1 MKKAFVI
8 GSLLLVLTLSLGG
21 SVASK
26 SADSS
31 ATYEQLKLF
40 TEVLSIVQNQYVD
53 QVPPKDLIYN
63 AIKGTLRGLDPHSS
77 FLDPDSYKEM
87 QVETTG
93 SFGGLGIEITLRDDV
108 LTVVSP
114 IEGTPAHRAGLQTG
128 DRIVKIDGLVTKDMQ
143 LPDAVKR
150 MRGKPGTKVT
160 ITVVREGW
168 TEPKDFEITREQ
180 IRVQSVRSHDLGG
193 GVAYVKLRQF
203 QEQSPGDLGAALEKA
218 SKAGMK
224 ALLLDLRNNPGGL
237 LTAAVEVTE
246 EFIDD
251 GKLVVYTEGRVRNQN
266 MRFSAHAKKS
276 YPTLPM
282 VVLVN
287 QGSASA
293 SEIVAGALQD
303 WGRAIVVGTQTFG
316 KGSVQTIIPLSDGS
330 GLRLTTAKYFT
341 PKGRSIHGQGITPD
355 IVVEIPKEP
364 ASSSRKEPQAVLADG
379 RRVLSSVV
387 ASQDAIHA
395 PYGGVVPELASRRHL
410 EVIVP
415 VVEKALAD
423 AGVRLRELDGVAV
436 TQGPGL
442 VGSLLVGCAVAKSL
456 AYVHRLP
463 LVAVNHLEGHIYAT
477 FLTED
482 PPEHPFLAL
491 VVSGG
496 HTALYRARAPLEYS
510 LVGQTRDDAA
520 GEAFDKVAKLLG
532 LGLPGEI

>member
-8 GSLLLVLTLSLGG
+8 GSLLVVLTLSIGG

-26 SADSS
+26 GADGS

-53 QVPPKDLIYN
+53 EVAPKELIYS

-77 FLDPDSYKEM
+77 FLDPDSYREM

-93 SFGGLGIEITLRDDV
+93 SFGGLGIEITLRDDI

-114 IEGTPAHRAGLQTG
+114 IDGTPAYRAGLQTG
-128 DRIVKIDGLVTKDMQ
+128 DRIVKIDGLSTKDMQ
-143 LPDAVKR
+143 LQDAVKR
-150 MRGKPGTKVT
+150 MRGRPGTKVT

-168 TEPKDFEITREQ
+168 TEPKDVEIVREQ
-180 IRVQSVRSHDLGG
+180 IRVHSVRTADLGG

-203 QEQSPGDLGAALEKA
+203 QEQTPGDLAAALDKA

-224 ALLLDLRNNPGGL
+224 ALLLDLRGNPGGL

-246 EFIDD
+246 EFVED

-266 MRFSAHAKKS
+266 MRFSANAKKS
-276 YPTLPM
+276 YPRLPM

-341 PKGRSIHGQGITPD
+341 PKGRSIHGKGITPD
-355 IVVEIPKEP
+355 IIVELPKEP
-364 ASSSRKEPQAVLADG
+364 A
-379 RRVLSSVV
+379 
-387 ASQDAIHA
+387 
-395 PYGGVVPELASRRHL
+395 
-410 EVIVP
+410 
-415 VVEKALAD
+415 
-423 AGVRLRELDGVAV
+423 
-436 TQGPGL
+436 
-442 VGSLLVGCAVAKSL
+442 
-456 AYVHRLP
+456 
-463 LVAVNHLEGHIYAT
+463 
-477 FLTED
+477 
-482 PPEHPFLAL
+482 
-491 VVSGG
+491 
-496 HTALYRARAPLEYS
+496 
-510 LVGQTRDDAA
+510 TRDRNPPLDPMEDLKKDIQVQRALDVIKTMRIIEQQRPA
-520 GEAFDKVAKLLG
+520 
-532 LGLPGEI
+532 PGSQVQVRPQ

>member
-8 GSLLLVLTLSLGG
+8 SSLLVVLTLSLGG

-26 SADSS
+26 GADQS

-40 TEVLSIVQNQYVD
+40 TEVLSIVQNQYVEE
-53 QVPPKDLIYN
+53 VPPKDLVYN
-63 AIKGTLRGLDPHSS
+63 AIKGTLRGLSAPPYNDPHSS

-87 QVETTG
+87 QVETSG

-114 IEGTPAHRAGLQTG
+114 IEGTPAFRAGLQTG

-160 ITVVREGW
+160 ITIVREGW
-168 TEPKDFEITREQ
+168 TEPKDFDITREQ
-180 IRVQSVRSHDLGG
+180 IRVQSVRSADLGG
-193 GVAYVKLRQF
+193 GIAYIKLRQF
-203 QEQSPGDLGAALEKA
+203 QEQSPGDTAAALDRA
-218 SKAGMK
+218 AKAGMK
-224 ALLLDLRNNPGGL
+224 ALIFDLRNNPGGL
-237 LTAAVEVTE
+237 LTAAVEITE
-246 EFIDD
+246 EFIED

-276 YPTLPM
+276 YPNLPM

-341 PKGRSIHGQGITPD
+341 PKGRSIHGKGITPD
-355 IVVEIPKEP
+355 IVVEIPKETTAARDKDKQQP
-364 ASSSRKEPQAVLADG
+364 SLDPMEELKKDVQVQRALDVIKTMRIIEQQRPGTNPQA
-379 RRVLSSVV
+379 
-387 ASQDAIHA
+387 Q
-395 PYGGVVPELASRRHL
+395 
-410 EVIVP
+410 
-415 VVEKALAD
+415 
-423 AGVRLRELDGVAV
+423 VRP
-436 TQGPGL
+436 Q
-442 VGSLLVGCAVAKSL
+442 
-456 AYVHRLP
+456 
-463 LVAVNHLEGHIYAT
+463 
-477 FLTED
+477 
-482 PPEHPFLAL
+482 
-491 VVSGG
+491 
-496 HTALYRARAPLEYS
+496 
-510 LVGQTRDDAA
+510 
-520 GEAFDKVAKLLG
+520 
-532 LGLPGEI
+532 

>member
-8 GSLLLVLTLSLGG
+8 GSLLVVLTLSLGG

-26 SADSS
+26 SPDGS

-53 QVPPKDLIYN
+53 EVPPKDLIYS
-63 AIKGTLRGLDPHSS
+63 AIKGTLRGLDAHSS

-87 QVETTG
+87 QVETSG
-93 SFGGLGIEITLRDDV
+93 SFGGLGIEITLRDDM

-114 IEGTPAHRAGLQTG
+114 IEGTPAYRAGLQTG

-150 MRGKPGTKVT
+150 MRGRPGTKVT
-160 ITVVREGW
+160 ISVVREGW

-203 QEQSPGDLGAALEKA
+203 QEQSPGDLAAALDRS

-224 ALLLDLRNNPGGL
+224 ALILDLRNNPGGL

-276 YPTLPM
+276 YPALPM

-303 WGRAIVVGTQTFG
+303 WGRAIVVGSQTFG

-341 PKGRSIHGQGITPD
+341 PKGRSIHGKGITPD
-355 IVVEIPKEP
+355 IVVEIPKETAAAARERP
-364 ASSSRKEPQAVLADG
+364 PSLDPMEELKKDIQVQRALDVIKTMRIIEQQRPGQNPQA
-379 RRVLSSVV
+379 
-387 ASQDAIHA
+387 
-395 PYGGVVPELASRRHL
+395 
-410 EVIVP
+410 
-415 VVEKALAD
+415 K
-423 AGVRLRELDGVAV
+423 VRP
-436 TQGPGL
+436 Q
-442 VGSLLVGCAVAKSL
+442 
-456 AYVHRLP
+456 
-463 LVAVNHLEGHIYAT
+463 
-477 FLTED
+477 
-482 PPEHPFLAL
+482 
-491 VVSGG
+491 
-496 HTALYRARAPLEYS
+496 
-510 LVGQTRDDAA
+510 
-520 GEAFDKVAKLLG
+520 
-532 LGLPGEI
+532 